1 MKRGCD
7 CAAVVVRVL
16 YFQIFG
22 QIFSPVSFYSFL
34 ELIFSPAFDFT
45 GQCALFVFLCFCC
58 VYVCNVI
65 GFFFVNL
72 FCRCRCCFLSVK

>member
-22 QIFSPVSFYSFL
+22 QIFPVSFYSFL

-45 GQCALFVFLCFCC
+45 GQCALFVFLCFRC
-58 VYVCNVI
+58 VYVCSVI

-72 FCRCRCCFLSVK
+72 FCRCCFLYVK